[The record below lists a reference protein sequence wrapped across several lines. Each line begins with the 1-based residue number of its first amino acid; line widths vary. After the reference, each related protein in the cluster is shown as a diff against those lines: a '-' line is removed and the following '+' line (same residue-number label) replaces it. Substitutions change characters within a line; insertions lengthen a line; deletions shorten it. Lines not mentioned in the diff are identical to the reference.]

1 MGTSFRL
8 EKRKTGLIL
17 RKGNGNPV
25 ISTMEVSPM
34 DPESGPGL
42 RIAIHLDAI
51 LVLALVALV
60 AVLLKLLL

>member
-1 MGTSFRL
+1 MEL
-8 EKRKTGLIL
+8 KR
-17 RKGNGNPV
+17 
-25 ISTMEVSPM
+25 SS
-34 DPESGPGL
+34 GL